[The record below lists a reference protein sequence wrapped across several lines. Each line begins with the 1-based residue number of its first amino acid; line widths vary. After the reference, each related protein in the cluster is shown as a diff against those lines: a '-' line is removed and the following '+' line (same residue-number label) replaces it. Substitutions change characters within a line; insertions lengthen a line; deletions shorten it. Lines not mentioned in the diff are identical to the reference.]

1 MSGLGVGILLLL
13 LAVAAWN
20 DSRAHRIPNLCVLA
34 GIALGFAWSAWA
46 PDGQGLV
53 AAAEGLG
60 VGLLVLLPLY
70 AIGAMKAGDVKLT
83 AMVGSFLGPID
94 VVGATLATFMVGGAI
109 ALIVALKHRAL
120 RQMLANV
127 WFLVVGSAVGLATGS
142 MPRPEMNRSAGR
154 MAYGVAVAAG
164 TAAFVAWQR
173 LQG

>member
-1 MSGLGVGILLLL
+1 
-13 LAVAAWN
+13 
-20 DSRAHRIPNLCVLA
+20 
-34 GIALGFAWSAWA
+34 
-46 PDGQGLV
+46 
-53 AAAEGLG
+53 
-60 VGLLVLLPLY
+60 
-70 AIGAMKAGDVKLT
+70 MKAGDVKLM